1 VAAVVLTNVHK
12 VYGHVVAVKDINLDI
27 KDREFVVLVGPSG
40 CGKSTT
46 LRMIAGLE
54 EISGGTIAIGGR
66 VVNHLQPKDRDIA
79 MVFQNYALYQH
90 MSVRDNLAFG
100 LRNRRVPDAEIAA
113 AVSRAARILSIEPLL
128 DRRPYQLSGGQ
139 QQRVALG
146 RCIVRNPKV
155 FLFDEPLSNLDAQ
168 LRAQMRLEL
177 KELRQR
183 VPTTSIFVTHDQTEA
198 MTLGDRIVV
207 MKEGFVQQVGTPLEL
222 YRKPANRFVAS
233 FIGSPSMNFITADV
247 TAEADHF
254 LLACRGWQ
262 FRLPATRFPDLGS
275 RVGRSVCIGMRPQHV
290 RLGAPMNDN
299 QIAFKGTVMV
309 TEQLGD
315 EQLLAI
321 RLGDGEI
328 RIAGVDPDL
337 TLPAGTEIEAAVATE
352 NLHFFDDL
360 EKTR

>member
-1 VAAVVLTNVHK
+1 MARVSVRNIYKIYPGEKGGDVT
-12 VYGHVVAVKDINLDI
+12 AVKDISLTI
-27 KDREFVVLVGPSG
+27 ADREFVVLVGPSG

-46 LRMIAGLE
+46 LRMVAGLE
-54 EISGGTIAIGGR
+54 EISAGTIAIGGR

-79 MVFQNYALYQH
+79 MVFQNYALYRH
-90 MSVRDNLAFG
+90 MTVRDNLAFG
-100 LRNRRVPDAEIAA
+100 LRNRRVPAHEIAA
-113 AVSRAARILSIEPLL
+113 AISRAARILSIEPLL
-128 DRRPYQLSGGQ
+128 DRRPHQLSGGQ

-177 KELRQR
+177 KELRLR

-222 YRKPANRFVAS
+222 YRRPANRFVAS

-262 FRLPATRFPDLGS
+262 FRLPSRRFPDLPS
-275 RVGRSVCIGMRPQHV
+275 RIGRSVSVGVRPQHS
-290 RLGAPMNDN
+290 RLGTP
-299 QIAFKGTVMV
+299 V
-309 TEQLGD
+309 GD
-315 EQLLAI
+315 
-321 RLGDGEI
+321 RG
-328 RIAGVDPDL
+328 AGP
-337 TLPAGTEIEAAVATE
+337 
-352 NLHFFDDL
+352 
-360 EKTR
+360 